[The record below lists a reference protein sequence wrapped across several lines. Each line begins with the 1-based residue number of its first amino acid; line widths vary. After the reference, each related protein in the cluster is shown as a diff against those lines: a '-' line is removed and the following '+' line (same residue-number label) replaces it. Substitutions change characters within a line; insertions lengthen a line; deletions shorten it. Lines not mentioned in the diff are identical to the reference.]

1 MLACGGDKAPAPPPV
16 SGPRLPVAV
25 DRRVELVSIIFRI
38 AGRPRYTLQ
47 ATPYAKAVDA
57 KFGARRD
64 ASVIALTN
72 RPDSPAGFE
81 LAPNLAVHLDDKL
94 HFRLPLDPLPPTL
107 KRWTGL
113 DAAYVDAVR
122 AFATETAVDDFL
134 ATQHD
139 YIAKVEAADRAF
151 YDRYDLL
158 GWFDR
163 VFGPR
168 SQTKFQLVPGLLNGP
183 MDYAARVEL
192 ADGNDEIYVVA
203 YLEQPDEA
211 GVPTPTAASVPFVV
225 HELCHSY
232 TNPIVDAALDQIQ
245 PIAVPAIAKVADK
258 LAAQAYNT
266 DAIVL
271 EESVVRA
278 LVVLWVRDQD
288 PSLVETE
295 IVKQEKLGFV
305 WTRPLA
311 DALAAAR
318 AKHDGKLDAATVV
331 KATRDTFA
339 ALR

>member
-1 MLACGGDKAPAPPPV
+1 MTGM
-16 SGPRLPVAV
+16 RLPVAV

-57 KFGARRD
+57 KFGGWRNAP
-64 ASVIALTN
+64 VIALTN
-72 RPDSPAGFE
+72 RPESPASYE
-81 LAPNLAVHLDDKL
+81 LGPNLGVHLDDKL
-94 HFRLPLDPLPPTL
+94 RPRRSLDPLPPTL

-134 ATQHD
+134 TSQLD
-139 YIAKVEAADRAF
+139 YITKVEAADRAF

-168 SQTKFQLVPGLLNGP
+168 AHTKFQLVPGLLNGP

-192 ADGNDEIYVVA
+192 PDGSDEIYVVA

-211 GVPTPTAASVPFVV
+211 GVPSPTAASVPFVV

-245 PIAVPAIAKVADK
+245 PIAVPAIAKVANK
-258 LAAQAYNT
+258 MAAQAYNT

-288 PSLVETE
+288 PSLADAE
-295 IVKQEKLGFV
+295 IATQEKLGFV
-305 WTRPLA
+305 WTRALA

-318 AKHDGKLDAATVV
+318 ASHDGKLDAKAVV

-339 ALR
+339 ALH